1 MFITEITEAPFRVK
15 SKAFVPD
22 KRCSGWYT
30 TTIVGFTGF
39 NDSLSLETN
48 RSAHKLLTRNIHDFL
63 NIYYRYRVYISDRGI
78 LIFSVRQEDVN
89 NIIDDLYC
97 FKLQAPKAKDFECLN
112 IAIENA
118 PYYRDLMDEF
128 GDMIH
133 NYDLKKELNTFHTTQ
148 RQRSKINFVA
158 AMVNSIL
165 KRVILDYHKR
175 EDRDVFIK
183 KVVQELMTNICPCTA
198 DCTWKCYQ
206 NVWTFADM
214 LEALGAR
221 TERQRQEAFGPLYI
235 MNRKVLENRL
245 RRGRGAYLKAVAENI
260 GDYEFQIEWRQLV
273 VNERTDNMP
282 IPDWDVQMGRGL
294 WLSQSTTYANWPIE
308 VVKVGKCGPKSDKPE
323 QTEEEIREEIR
334 KTDEENAAAA
344 AGEKDCKMTDET
356 AENVIDCQE
365 GTSSSLPS
373 NPDPLDCQEGTS
385 SSFLSNVNPNQPS
398 SDKVRF
404 RKTNFKMNFRKP

>member
-1 MFITEITEAPFRVK
+1 M
-15 SKAFVPD
+15 
-22 KRCSGWYT
+22 
-30 TTIVGFTGF
+30 
-39 NDSLSLETN
+39 
-48 RSAHKLLTRNIHDFL
+48 
-63 NIYYRYRVYISDRGI
+63 
-78 LIFSVRQEDVN
+78 EDVN
-89 NIIDDLYC
+89 NIVDDLYC

-133 NYDLKKELNTFHTTQ
+133 NYDLKKDLNSFHTTQ
-148 RQRSKINFVA
+148 RQKSKINFVA

-183 KVVQELMTNICPCTA
+183 KVIQELMENICPCTA

-206 NVWTFADM
+206 NVWAFADM

-245 RRGRGAYLKAVAENI
+245 RRGRAAYLKAVAENI

-273 VNERTDNMP
+273 VNEKTDNMP

-308 VVKVGKCGPKSDKPE
+308 VVKVGKCGFKSDKPE

-334 KTDEENAAAA
+334 RTDEENAATA
-344 AGEKDCKMTDET
+344 KNDSDMT
-356 AENVIDCQE
+356 AESVIDRQEEPSSSFSSNLNSSDCQE
-365 GTSSSLPS
+365 GS
-373 NPDPLDCQEGTS
+373 S
-385 SSFLSNVNPNQPS
+385 SSFSSNVNPSPS
-398 SDKVRF
+398 SSGNMQR